1 MAPPSQPVATLQ
13 DPSLPLSS
21 RQAVW
26 AIVGVTLLA
35 PALGGTTELW
45 AMATIM
51 ALTGVLF
58 LIAPPRHSLPVVP
71 ALLLLALFL
80 LALGA
85 FLPASLSSFP
95 TWRLDL
101 IKLGADLPST
111 RSPQPWL
118 TWQWSC
124 LLLLVILWSYYL
136 LAFTWTRQL
145 RERALAAF
153 AIGVLFLGA
162 VLVVAHVTRQRVP
175 FWPDVPE
182 FGFFPNRNQ
191 TSNVFGLAGIVIYA
205 IGLHRLQERRPTWW
219 LWLFSLSLICWA
231 LILNYSRAGIILF
244 FGGAC
249 AWHLWWISQARR
261 RRGPTIALAALAL
274 LVGLLLLN
282 GGKTLARFESES
294 ADFVSLQQNGRVQI
308 YRDALHLTQET
319 PLLGIGL
326 GNFRSLFSAARHYSS
341 STSEAVHPESD
352 WLWGVADLGWLG
364 PLIVLL
370 LVLWWLGR
378 CFPFPPRT
386 ARALRI
392 AAMIGGLAF
401 AFHGFVDVS
410 AHRLG
415 TLWPAL
421 FLGSVAVYPESEI
434 TSSRL
439 VSISFRFFGIFLL
452 LTSAWWFAS
461 IIGEFGPPTSA
472 TANRLEKET
481 ETATTE
487 GDYTIALDQA
497 NTGLAAAPLDW
508 LLYYHRG
515 VAGAALFRPRAEISR
530 DFAIARYLFP
540 HWPDLYLREGQTWLS
555 LGELDLAF
563 AIWGD
568 GMQRLGPNARILYD
582 GIFPLVREDAAA
594 RDRWRELAG
603 ENRACQITFLQVA
616 NPVEFQL
623 QMANLLTSEP
633 QLNAFSPSELQTLFQ
648 LWYLKGDKLSL
659 IETLRDHSD
668 WQRFAWRQLARAYAD
683 LQDDRQAY
691 ETAERFSPPPV
702 FPEIDPQ
709 QLPLLATRFQS
720 SHNLG
725 ADGLPLAVAQFR
737 TGAMD
742 DAVRTIEIASTET
755 KAPLALH
762 YLAAQI
768 WAGKGDWPKAWQAI
782 ANYARIYD

>member
-1 MAPPSQPVATLQ
+1 MESPQPAATLE
-13 DPSLPLSS
+13 DPSLPPSS
-21 RQAVW
+21 RQAAW

-58 LIAPPRHSLPVVP
+58 LIAPPRHSLPVFP
-71 ALLLLALFL
+71 TLLLLALFL

-95 TWRLDL
+95 AWRLDL
-101 IKLGADLPST
+101 IKLGADLPFT

-118 TWQWSC
+118 TLQWSC

-136 LAFTWTRQL
+136 LVFTWTRRL
-145 RERALAAF
+145 RENALAGF

-162 VLVVAHVTRQRVP
+162 ILVVAHVTKQRVP

-219 LWLFSLSLICWA
+219 LWLFSLTLICWA

-244 FGGAC
+244 FGGAF
-249 AWHLWWISQARR
+249 AWHLWWISQARH
-261 RRGPTIALAALAL
+261 RRGPTIALAGLAL

-282 GGKTLARFESES
+282 GGKTLARFENES
-294 ADFVSLQQNGRVQI
+294 GDLVSLQQNGRVQI
-308 YRDALHLTQET
+308 YRDALHLSKET

-326 GNFRSLFSAARHYSS
+326 GNFRSLFSTARYYSS

-364 PLIVLL
+364 PLIVLF
-370 LVLWWLGR
+370 LVLWWLGH

-401 AFHGFVDVS
+401 AFHGFFDVS

-421 FLGSVAVYPESEI
+421 FLGSIALYPQSEI
-434 TSSRL
+434 ISSRL
-439 VSISFRFFGIFLL
+439 VSGSFRAFGMLL
-452 LTSAWWFAS
+452 LLVSAWWFAS
-461 IIGEFGPPTSA
+461 IAGEWGPPTSA
-472 TANRLEKET
+472 AVARLEKET
-481 ETATTE
+481 EAATTK
-487 GDYTIALDQA
+487 GDYTMALDRA
-497 NTGLAAAPLDW
+497 NTGLAVAPLDW

-515 VAGAALFRPRAEISR
+515 AAEAALFRWRSEISR
-530 DFAIARYLFP
+530 DFSIARYLFP
-540 HWPDLYLREGQTWLS
+540 HWPELYLHEGEVWLAV
-555 LGELDLAF
+555 GEPDLAF
-563 AIWGD
+563 PIWEEGI
-568 GMQRLGPNARILYD
+568 RKLGVNSPMLYD
-582 GIFPLVREDAAA
+582 GIFGTVRDDAAL
-594 RDRWRELAG
+594 RDRWRDLGRDTPRFLLSFLA
-603 ENRACQITFLQVA
+603 NAA
-616 NPVEFQL
+616 PVEFNL
-623 QMANLLTSEP
+623 EVARLLTDDPALKS
-633 QLNAFSPSELQTLFQ
+633 FSPSELQRLFQ
-648 LWYLKGDKLSL
+648 VWYQNGDRLSL
-659 IETLRDHSD
+659 IQTLQQHDE
-668 WQRFAWRQLARAYAD
+668 WKKLAWRQLSRALAD
-683 LQDDRQAY
+683 LQDYRQAY
-691 ETAERFSPPPV
+691 ETVERFSSSPV
-702 FPEIDPQ
+702 LPEIDPP
-709 QLPLLATRFQS
+709 QLPLIAARFRASHNPGEDGLLLAT
-720 SHNLG
+720 G
-725 ADGLPLAVAQFR
+725 QFK

-742 DAVRTIEIASTET
+742 DALRTIEIASTET

-768 WAGKGDWPKAWQAI
+768 WAGKSDWPKAWQAI
-782 ANYARIYD
+782 AKYGRIYD